1 MTRQVDVFNG
11 DADGI
16 CALHQLRLAEPAPQA
31 RLVTGVKRDVQL
43 LSRLDDL
50 RDADVLVL
58 DVSLDSNRE
67 ALLGLLQ
74 RGCRVRYF
82 DHHFAGD
89 MPQHPALEAHI
100 DPSPQLCTSLLVD
113 AHLGGAYR
121 AWAVTAAYGDNM
133 VAAAREAAA
142 PLNLA
147 PADLADLLDFFHE
160 APEAEVLREGFAG
173 DLARAEGLAP
183 LLDGP
188 AGRVF
193 RYPGEP
199 WARRIMG
206 VISNRMANDAPER
219 ATATVVDNPDGTL
232 RISVRAPLTRP
243 RGADEL
249 CRRYPSGGG
258 RAGAAGVNAL
268 PPDAL
273 ARFLDDFQAVFRP

>member
-1 MTRQVDVFNG
+1 LQTLGELINYNG
-11 DADGI
+11 
-16 CALHQLRLAEPAPQA
+16 
-31 RLVTGVKRDVQL
+31 
-43 LSRLDDL
+43 
-50 RDADVLVL
+50 
-58 DVSLDSNRE
+58 
-67 ALLGLLQ
+67 
-74 RGCRVRYF
+74 
-82 DHHFAGD
+82 
-89 MPQHPALEAHI
+89 
-100 DPSPQLCTSLLVD
+100 
-113 AHLGGAYR
+113 
-121 AWAVTAAYGDNM
+121 YGE
-133 VAAAREAAA
+133 R
-142 PLNLA
+142 
-147 PADLADLLDFFHE
+147 LADLHLAPDALYRAIQPYAEPLDFFHE